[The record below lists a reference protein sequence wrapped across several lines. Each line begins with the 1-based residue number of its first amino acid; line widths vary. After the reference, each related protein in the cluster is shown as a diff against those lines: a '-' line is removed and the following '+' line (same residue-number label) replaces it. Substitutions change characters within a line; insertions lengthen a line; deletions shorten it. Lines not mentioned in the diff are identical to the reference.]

1 MDGGT
6 GRGRAAKGDRAPAP
20 EVWGWSLTVTESV
33 SRRVR
38 RVVVKV
44 GTGVVARPD
53 GGLALG
59 RMGALVEQIH
69 ALQADSLEVLLVSS
83 GAVGLGAR
91 QLGFAR
97 RPEGVVDRQA
107 CAAAGQGAL
116 MAFYDG
122 LFRRLGTRSAQV
134 LLTESDFHF
143 RARFNNLTATLERL
157 LKLGA
162 VPILNEND
170 ALSTAELAMAHGPER
185 GGVFGDNDRLSALVA
200 SYLSADLLV
209 LLTNVDGVYTRPPTE
224 PGAQRIQH
232 WTEQVD
238 FVEGAASTL
247 GRGGMG
253 SKIDAAR
260 LAARRG
266 VHTVIASGDTPNV
279 LPRLVVGEPLGTTFA
294 ATSDPLSRR
303 KAWLA
308 FATAPAGSLHVNAG
322 AHAALLTRGASLLAV
337 GVESFD
343 GAVAEGAVV
352 RVVHDGTEFAR
363 GVLSHAPGSPPSD
376 RRPLIHRD
384 DLVLV

>member
-1 MDGGT
+1 MNDPGNPT
-6 GRGRAAKGDRAPAP
+6 
-20 EVWGWSLTVTESV
+20 S
-33 SRRVR
+33 R

-59 RMGALVEQIH
+59 RMGALVEQIF
-69 ALQADSLEVLLVSS
+69 ALQQAGLEVLLVSS

-91 QLGFAR
+91 RLGFDR
-97 RPEGVVDRQA
+97 RPDGVVDRQA

-122 LFRRLGTRSAQV
+122 LFRRLGARCAQV

-170 ALSTAELAMAHGPER
+170 ALSTAELAIALGPER
-185 GGVFGDNDRLSALVA
+185 GGVFGDNDRLGALVA

-224 PGAQRIQH
+224 PGAERIAV
-232 WTEQVD
+232 WSEDAD
-238 FVEGAASTL
+238 FIEGAASKL

-266 VHTVIASGDTPNV
+266 VRAVIAHGDDRDV
-279 LPRLVVGEPLGTTFA
+279 LPRLVAGESLGTAFPA
-294 ATSDPLSRR
+294 SSDPLSRR

-308 FATAPAGSLHVNAG
+308 FATAPAGSLHVNDG
-322 AHAALLTRGASLLAV
+322 ARDALVTRGASLLAV
-337 GVESFD
+337 GVSRVE
-343 GAVAEGAVV
+343 GLLAEGAVV
-352 RVVHDGTEFAR
+352 RVVHDGHEIAR
-363 GVLSHAPGSPPSD
+363 GVLSRDPHDASEH

>member
-1 MDGGT
+1 M
-6 GRGRAAKGDRAPAP
+6 
-20 EVWGWSLTVTESV
+20 TESP

-44 GTGVVARPD
+44 GTAVVSRPD

-69 ALQADSLEVLLVSS
+69 ALQASGVEVLLVSS

-122 LFRRLGTRSAQV
+122 LFRRLGTRCAQV

-170 ALSTAELAMAHGPER
+170 ALSTAELAMALGPER

-209 LLTNVDGVYTRPPTE
+209 LLTNVDGVYSRPPSE
-224 PGAQRIQH
+224 PGARRIAQ
-232 WTEQVD
+232 WSEQAD
-238 FVEGAASTL
+238 FVEGAASQL

-260 LAARRG
+260 LAGQRG
-266 VHTVIASGDTPNV
+266 VRTVIAGGDTTDV
-279 LPRLVVGEPLGTTFA
+279 LQRLVAGESLGTTFA
-294 ATSDPLSRR
+294 ATADPLSRR

-308 FATAPAGSLHVNAG
+308 FATAPSGALHVNAG
-322 AHAALLTRGASLLAV
+322 ARDALLTRGASLLAV
-337 GVESFD
+337 GVESME
-343 GAVAEGAVV
+343 GTVAEGAVV
-352 RVVHDGTEFAR
+352 RVVHDGTELAR
-363 GVLSHAPGSPPSD
+363 GVLSRALDAADSE